1 MPIIRNVVTISTL
14 HKAEVIVI
22 YIEIRF
28 SKHRYIFLFSLIYTI
43 IKDIFVNDICIK
55 KKIKTIYAK

>member
-1 MPIIRNVVTISTL
+1 MPTIRNVVTISTL

-28 SKHRYIFLFSLIYTI
+28 SKHRYIFINLYNNN
-43 IKDIFVNDICIK
+43 FVKDICIKK
-55 KKIKTIYAK
+55 KKIKTIYPKL

>member
-1 MPIIRNVVTISTL
+1 MPTIRNVVTISTL

-28 SKHRYIFLFSLIYTI
+28 SKHRYIFINLYNNN
-43 IKDIFVNDICIK
+43 FVKDICIK
-55 KKIKTIYAK
+55 KKIKKIKTIYPKL

>member
-1 MPIIRNVVTISTL
+1 MPTIRNVVTISTL

-28 SKHRYIFLFSLIYTI
+28 SKHRYIFINLYNNN
-43 IKDIFVNDICIK
+43 FVKDICIK
-55 KKIKTIYAK
+55 KKEK